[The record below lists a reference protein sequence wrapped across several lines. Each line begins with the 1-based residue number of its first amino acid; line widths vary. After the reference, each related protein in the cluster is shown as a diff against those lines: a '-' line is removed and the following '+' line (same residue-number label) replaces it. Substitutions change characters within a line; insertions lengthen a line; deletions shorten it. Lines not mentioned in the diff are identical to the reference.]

1 MLRTS
6 YAPNLRSRFS
16 RIAKPMLPLLFAAL
30 GVLAGCDNGNGQAE
44 RRYCD
49 SSGCYGCVGDKCYPV
64 PGDPAKPD
72 PGPTKPGTP
81 GTCDTDAACGAGNL
95 CNLGRCEKACT
106 TDASCAGG
114 ESCISGRCR
123 PMGAPQCGIA
133 GALCTADAQCG
144 ANRKCVNRACA
155 SDCTANACALGQ
167 VCSNGSCIEDPA
179 PMSTECLFDVDCGGG
194 KGGFRCVNAYCLP
207 TCKTSVECTGG
218 AACVSGICRGN
229 RMSG

>member
-6 YAPNLRSRFS
+6 YATSLRSRFS
-16 RIAKPMLPLLFAAL
+16 QLTRPLLLPLLVAAL
-30 GVLAGCDNGNGQAE
+30 GVVAGCDNGNNQTE

-49 SSGCYGCVGDKCYPV
+49 TSGCYGCIGDKCYPV

-72 PGPTKPGTP
+72 PVPGQVSS
-81 GTCDTDAACGAGNL
+81 CDTDAACTAGNL
-95 CNLGRCEKACT
+95 CNLGHCEPACAS
-106 TDASCAGG
+106 DASCASG
-114 ESCISGRCR
+114 ESCVSGHCR

-144 ANRKCVNRACA
+144 ANRKCVARACA
-155 SDCTANACALGQ
+155 SDCTAGACALGQ

-179 PMSTECLFDVDCGGG
+179 PMAAQCQFDLDCGAG

-207 TCKTSVECTGG
+207 TCKASTQCTGG
-218 AACVSGICRGN
+218 ASCVSGICRGS
-229 RMSG
+229 RLAG